1 MQVVVVIPI
10 RRIWTVVTHRHCGIA
25 TAALQQRR
33 SGGRA
38 SLNRFRNHRGNRARE
53 ISRNRER
60 VRIVEIVH
68 QRVHG
73 QVRQRPMIPLE
84 TAYRN
89 RIRINE
95 FPMQELH
102 CGIKRIN
109 VEGEGNNRRTVD
121 AVLRRR
127 RLGKRVGNDGEICGN
142 LHAPSIPQASDSY
155 KASID
160 GITKRPLRASLWGH
174 AGRGHSGKQGLSD
187 LTSLE
192 K

>member
-1 MQVVVVIPI
+1 
-10 RRIWTVVTHRHCGIA
+10 
-25 TAALQQRR
+25 
-33 SGGRA
+33 
-38 SLNRFRNHRGNRARE
+38 
-53 ISRNRER
+53 
-60 VRIVEIVH
+60 
-68 QRVHG
+68 
-73 QVRQRPMIPLE
+73 MIPLE

-109 VEGEGNNRRTVD
+109 VEGEGNNRCTVD

-155 KASID
+155 KVSID

-174 AGRGHSGKQGLSD
+174 AGRGRSGKQGLSD

-192 K
+192 KQDVTGDRHS